1 VNALGEN
8 SGNLENFGVIE
19 VIWYCCCDVR
29 GSISNLSLA
38 MIKWIFMLSDCLFR
52 AGFYLRQIELVLGGS
67 SIAFSSVVIFS
78 RMIKSSNAS
87 GLLL

>member
-1 VNALGEN
+1 VNALGEKP
-8 SGNLENFGVIE
+8 GNLGSFGVIE
-19 VIWYCCCDVR
+19 VIWYYCRDVR

-52 AGFYLRQIELVLGGS
+52 AGFYLRQIELVHGGS
-67 SIAFSSVVIFS
+67 SNASSNTVIFS